1 MALTPRRGARLN
13 WLGDDMIYVAQTVKR
28 GTAQNAP
35 YRIERREDG
44 RAKETFVN
52 HDDEMPLMDGYEAA
66 LGRTGGAPSFQTE

>member
-1 MALTPRRGARLN
+1 MAVTPRRGARLN
-13 WLGDDMIYVAQTVKR
+13 WLADDTIYVAQTVKS

-52 HDDEMPLMDGYEAA
+52 HDDDAGLLKAIRDALDGR
-66 LGRTGGAPSFQTE
+66 L

>member
-1 MALTPRRGARLN
+1 MMALTPRREARFN

-52 HDDEMPLMDGYEAA
+52 HDDDVGLLKAVRDT
-66 LGRTGGAPSFQTE
+66 LNGRL